1 MPNRSASSKGH
12 RKRARKREKRL
23 VTLMVPQTLLA
34 IVKIIL
40 WFFIEENH
48 HR

>member
-23 VTLMVPQTLLA
+23 ATLMVPQTLLA

-40 WFFIEENH
+40 WFFIEENR